1 MRTSRARADAQTIPD
16 TALVLA
22 KRKLRAGLELTD
34 TSRFGDDVW
43 LLTPAIHQLHGRSL
57 CLAFRTLP
65 ERFRL
70 VAKELFYRLLTADLP
85 ADCASIRD
93 IMTIRGYFSAVKYFL
108 AWVDQRQTAT
118 LSDLTPAD
126 LEEFGRCLGSER
138 ITEVKRLVK
147 RRAARLF
154 WLCRTKL
161 TADHLTFDPAAFL
174 AEDGRTQHVGPKQD
188 SENAT
193 GRIPE
198 PVHAPLLVWALRWVD
213 DFADDILHA
222 CTEWAALHAY
232 AQPGRKRGI
241 PPVARE
247 VVRQRLAAILGQ
259 YRAEGRPLPGRPTA
273 LNSSRAHGAV
283 NLSHLAREARC
294 SHRQLGEPRHLQHI
308 LHAADDLGVND
319 NSYLHTQ
326 PLGRLDGKPWLRQ
339 IAYEDVPLLARLLQ
353 TAGYIVVAYLS
364 GMRDSEVKHLQRG
377 CLGVWRDDRGRV
389 VRRKVTSQAFKGEHD
404 PTGVT
409 ATWIV
414 TAPVERAI
422 KMLEALQPASQRYLF
437 ALLPTSTSY
446 LKERPNQ
453 AAITA
458 TTNRNLAAFARWIN
472 EYCASHR
479 RADGI
484 PRIQGQQWRLTT
496 RQFRRTLAWFIA
508 RQPGGVIAGALQY
521 RHLRVQMFE
530 GYAGTSDS
538 GFRAEVQAEEAIARG
553 EKLGDL
559 IVNHEHHRLIGPAAE
574 EAEARLAEF
583 ERHVQFHGKVFND
596 AKRMQRHLDR
606 HDPHIYPGAFV
617 TCIHNADR
625 ALCRRGDGEDGPSLP
640 DCVPLRCR
648 NVALTKDN
656 LDAFTGY
663 LAAMDRTLAN
673 GDALAPFVRHRLE
686 QRRDATAHFLAA
698 TRAHLEGETP

>member
-1 MRTSRARADAQTIPD
+1 VTTSTAHASIRAIPD
-16 TALVLA
+16 AALVLA
-22 KRKLRAGLELTD
+22 KRKLRAGLKLAD

-43 LLTPAIHQLHGRSL
+43 VLTPAIHQRHLRRVTL
-57 CLAFRTLP
+57 DFRTLP
-65 ERFRL
+65 IRFRL
-70 VAKELFYRLLTADLP
+70 VAKELFYLLLTGDLP
-85 ADCASIRD
+85 PECAPIRE
-93 IMTIRGYFSAVKYFL
+93 ITTIQSFFYFVRPFL
-108 AWVDQRQTAT
+108 CWVDHRQVTV
-118 LSDLTPAD
+118 LTSLTKAD
-126 LEEFGRCLGSER
+126 LEEFER
-138 ITEVKRLVK
+138 HLANEQITEENRQRK

-154 WLCRTKL
+154 WLCRAKL
-161 TADHLTFDPAAFL
+161 TTDRLTFDPASIA
-174 AEDGRTQHVGPKQD
+174 AEDDQARGGRSKR
-188 SENAT
+188 SLENAT
-193 GRIPE
+193 DRIPE

-213 DFADDILHA
+213 DFAEDVVGA
-222 CTEWAALHAY
+222 CSEWSVLY
-232 AQPGRKRGI
+232 ARSKASRRRRSRPVVNREI
-241 PPVARE
+241 PE
-247 VVRQRLAAILGQ
+247 RLTGVLAQ
-259 YRAEGRPLPGRPTA
+259 YRAEGRLLPGER
-273 LNSSRAHGAV
+273 GAV
-283 NLSHLAREARC
+283 NRSHLAREVDCTRTSLCNPRYMQQIQQAAEK
-294 SHRQLGEPRHLQHI
+294 LGI
-308 LHAADDLGVND
+308 DDD
-319 NSYLHTQ
+319 KYLRSEVR
-326 PLGRLDGKPWLRQ
+326 GRLEGKPWLEK
-339 IAYEDVPLLARLLQ
+339 IPYGGVELLARLLQ
-353 TAGYIVVAYLS
+353 TACYIVVAYLS

-377 CLGVWRDDRGRV
+377 CLSVWQADSGHV
-389 VRRKVTSQAFKGEHD
+389 VRRRLTSLAFKGEND

-422 KMLEALQPASQRYLF
+422 KVLEALQPSSQRYLF
-437 ALLPTSTSY
+437 AVLPTSRHY
-446 LKERPNQ
+446 LKVRTAQ
-453 AAITA
+453 AVA
-458 TTNRNLAAFARWIN
+458 TDATNVDLVAFARWITG
-472 EYCASHR
+472 YCAANG

-484 PRIQGQQWRLTT
+484 PHVHGQEWRLST

-508 RQPGGVIAGALQY
+508 RQPGGVIAGAMQY

-559 IVNHEHHRLIGPAAE
+559 IVNHEHHRLLGPAAE

-583 ERHVQFHGKVFND
+583 ERHVHLHGKVFND
-596 AKRMQRHLDR
+596 AKRMKRHMDR

-617 TCIHNADR
+617 TCVHNADR

-656 LDAFTGY
+656 LEAFTGY

-698 TRAHLEGETP
+698 TGAHVEGDTA